1 MGIEYDATVFPG
13 GVVIANRQVAEWL
26 VCVRAHLTSTDGML
40 DLLAVWTDV
49 LFGNGLAPASV
60 ARNRVHELHRFE
72 REDMVSIWEDGTVII
87 DTAFEA
93 FAREL
98 NAQNRLYQRLKVALF
113 GGNEFAGAVTLDL
126 GGFQTG
132 TGVAEDALDQLVWE
146 MTMPPAVQAFLH
158 GL

>member
-49 LFGNGLAPASV
+49 LFGNGHAPACI
-60 ARNRVHELHRFE
+60 ARNRLHELYRLE
-72 REDMVSIWEDGTVII
+72 RHEMLSIGEDGTVFV
-87 DTAFEA
+87 DTTFEV

-98 NAQNRLYQRLKVALF
+98 NAQNRLYQRLKTALF
-113 GGNEFAGAVTLDL
+113 NGDAIVAGVQLDL
-126 GGFQTG
+126 SGFQSSTG
-132 TGVAEDALDQLVWE
+132 IYEDELAQLVWE
-146 MTMPPAVQAFLH
+146 MTMPPSVQAFVRSL
-158 GL
+158 

>member
-49 LFGNGLAPASV
+49 LFGNGHAPACI
-60 ARNRVHELHRFE
+60 ARNRVHELYRLE
-72 REDMVSIWEDGTVII
+72 RHEMLSIWEDGTVIV

-98 NAQNRLYQRLKVALF
+98 NAQNRLYQRLKAALF
-113 GGNEFAGAVTLDL
+113 GGNEFAGAVQLDL
-126 GGFQTG
+126 SGFQSSTG
-132 TGVAEDALDQLVWE
+132 IYEDELEQLLWE
-146 MTMPPAVQAFLH
+146 MTMPPAVQAFLRS
-158 GL
+158 L